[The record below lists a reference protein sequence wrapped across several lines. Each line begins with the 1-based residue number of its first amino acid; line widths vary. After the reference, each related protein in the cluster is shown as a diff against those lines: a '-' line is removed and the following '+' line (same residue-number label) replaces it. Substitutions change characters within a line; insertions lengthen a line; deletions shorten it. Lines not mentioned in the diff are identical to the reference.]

1 MNYFLNTDQTLLPSQ
16 RASSYYF
23 AGAGSNIIFVD
34 EANDLV
40 VVLRWIDNKALDQ
53 VLQAITGALI
63 KS

>member
-1 MNYFLNTDQTLLPSQ
+1 
-16 RASSYYF
+16 
-23 AGAGSNIIFVD
+23 
-34 EANDLV
+34 V

>member
-1 MNYFLNTDQTLLPSQ
+1 MFAGTVGKVPG
-16 RASSYYF
+16 REGF
-23 AGAGSNIIFVD
+23 AGAGSNIVFVD
-34 EANDLV
+34 AANDL